1 MSILGIAYSGLN
13 AFQYALD
20 VAGNN
25 IVNSSTKGY
34 SRQSILLST
43 ATPRRYG
50 TAYVGTGVMVDTIY
64 RNSDQFANAQVRS
77 TLSIKAQYETFTQQ
91 AGQIDQM
98 ISQSGTSI
106 SSALQ
111 AFFDSFN
118 QLNSAPDNAAAR
130 GVAFS
135 QSQLLVEQFTFLQ
148 SNLDQ
153 LQENTTA
160 QITQIANRVNE
171 IGADLVNL
179 NAEIMGNQHSPEL
192 LDQRDQLLKE
202 LSQYTDLTII
212 ENDNGTVNVGIGTGE
227 MMVVG
232 PTQRMLSVQFD
243 PLNPSGTRVLLG
255 SGAAQLDVSAQLTTG
270 QLGGLMNFEDT
281 IITPTSQT
289 IGLMAIGLAQTFNAQ
304 NQLGMDLNN
313 QLGQNYFT
321 DYNTALQQLQRSNA
335 SSLNTG
341 TGVLSVAI
349 TDLSQVQLSD
359 YQLVVNDVGSNQV
372 RLIRESDGTSM
383 TLNWTSNPPAPPA
396 GQIVVDGMTITV
408 DNLSNLADND
418 SFTLTP
424 TSGAARDFGMVINDP
439 SLMALAA
446 AVRTSAPINNAGTG
460 DISLGTVFNTSG
472 VSDQYSID
480 FISPTQFNVVDV
492 TTGTTVSGPL
502 TFIPNTE
509 NVVQIPDATNPSYS
523 VVLSGMPDAGDQFI
537 AEYNQGGFGDNRN
550 GLLLAGI
557 QQSQLFDN
565 GNESLFD
572 CYTDLLS
579 NVGTQTNESRNR
591 AAAFDVLY
599 KQAVAFQE
607 SKSGVNLDEEGANL
621 LKFEQAYAAAGKL
634 MEVSNQLIHVLFD
647 MMR

>member
-13 AFQYALD
+13 AFQYALE

-25 IVNSSTKGY
+25 IANSTTKGY
-34 SRQSILLST
+34 SRQNILLSPA
-43 ATPRRYG
+43 ATRRYG
-50 TAYVGTGVMVDTIY
+50 AAYVGTGVMVDYIY
-64 RNSDQFANAQVRS
+64 RSSDQFANAQVRN
-77 TLSIKAQYETFTQQ
+77 TQSIKTQYETFSQQ
-91 AGQIDQM
+91 ASQIDQM
-98 ISQSGTSI
+98 ISQNGSSI

-111 AFFDSFN
+111 SFFDSFN
-118 QLNSAPDNAAAR
+118 QLNSAPDSPAAR
-130 GVAFS
+130 GVALS
-135 QSQLLVEQFTFLQ
+135 QSQLLVEQFSFLQ

-160 QITQIANRVNE
+160 QMVAIANRINE
-171 IGADLVNL
+171 LGADLVNV
-179 NAEIMGNQHSPEL
+179 NAEIMGNPYSPEL
-192 LDQRDQLLKE
+192 QDQRDELLNE

-227 MMVVG
+227 MFVVG

-243 PLNPSGTRVLLG
+243 PLNTMGTRVLLG
-255 SGAAQLDVSAQLTTG
+255 SGAGQLDISAQLTNG
-270 QLGGLMNFEDT
+270 QLGGLMNFEST

-289 IGLMAIGLAQTFNAQ
+289 IGLIAIGLAQTFNAQ

-321 DYNTALQQLQRSNA
+321 DYNTTSQQLQRATA

-359 YQLVVNDVGSNQV
+359 YQLVVDDVATGQI

-383 TLNWTSNPPAPPA
+383 ALNWSSNPPAPPA

-408 DNLSNLADND
+408 DNLSNLVDND
-418 SFTLTP
+418 SYVLTP
-424 TSGAARDFGMVINDP
+424 TRGAARDFELLIND
-439 SLMALAA
+439 SNLMALAA
-446 AVRTSAPINNAGTG
+446 PVRTSASMSNTGNGT
-460 DISLGTVFNTSG
+460 ISLGTVFNTSS

-492 TTGTTVSGPL
+492 TTGTLVSGPL

-509 NVVQIPDATNPSYS
+509 NTVQIPDATNPSYS
-523 VVLSGMPDAGDQFI
+523 VVISGMPDTGDQFI

-557 QQSQLFDN
+557 QQSQLFGN
-565 GNESLFD
+565 GNETLFD
-572 CYTDLLS
+572 CYSNLLS
-579 NVGTQTNESRNR
+579 NVGTQTNEANNR

-599 KQAVAFQE
+599 KQALAFQE
-607 SKSGVNLDEEGANL
+607 SKSSVNLDEEGANL
-621 LKFEQAYAAAGKL
+621 LRFEQAYAAAGKL

-647 MMR
+647 IMR